1 MKNLFTNKYYNFFTI
16 ILIFLSIFIVTNDS
30 LKFISL
36 DVNISLKLE
45 WFIAIFFILDYLARI
60 LSNKNR
66 LKYIFSFNGIVD
78 FLSSVPFFIGVL
90 VGISTSSS
98 WTRILRLVSISRTLK
113 SFQSQSM
120 FGGIFGRVFPYALA
134 ALGLKLLILNIEAS
148 NWWLIGKDFNIV
160 LGVVGFSL
168 AVLMGAKLS
177 TVNGRL
183 YAIEDSIC
191 RVVGAMRDMWFNNS
205 TQDELISWSM
215 KLETF
220 LKASYSER
228 MSSANELRT
237 ETDNLELNLEEA
249 GINGP
254 NTAGF
259 HRDVAFLIHRAT
271 VKTPQAYNNFLISI
285 TYIYIFALILAI
297 PGGIGVVA
305 SFLSTIVLGGVYF
318 LVEDLDD
325 PLDCSEE
332 SFINARI
339 DAIEYWNLSKN
350 KIQ

>member
-1 MKNLFTNKYYNFFTI
+1 MKDILINKYYNFLTVFL
-16 ILIFLSIFIVTNDS
+16 ILLSIFIVTSDS
-30 LKFISL
+30 LKLIYL
-36 DVNISLKLE
+36 DGNISLFLE

-60 LSNKNR
+60 ISNKNP
-66 LKYIFSFNGIVD
+66 LKYVFSFNGIVD
-78 FLSSVPFFIGVL
+78 FLSSVPFFLGVL
-90 VGISTSSS
+90 AGISTSSS
-98 WTRILRLVSISRTLK
+98 WARILRLVSISRTLK
-113 SFQSQSM
+113 SFRPQSL
-120 FGGIFGRVFPYALA
+120 FGGIFGRVFPYALS
-134 ALGLKLLILNIEAS
+134 ALGLKLLILNLEAL
-148 NWWLIGKDFNIV
+148 NWWLIGSEFNII

-168 AVLMGAKLS
+168 AALMGAKLT

-191 RVVGAMRDMWFNNS
+191 RVVGAMRDMWFNKI
-205 TQDELISWSM
+205 TQNELISWSI

-228 MSSANELRT
+228 MSSANNLRA
-237 ETDNLELNLEEA
+237 ETDNLEFHLEAA

-285 TYIYIFALILAI
+285 TYMYVIALIVAI

-325 PLDCSEE
+325 PLDSTDD
-332 SFINARI
+332 SFIDARI
-339 DAIEYWNLSKN
+339 DALEYWNLSKKN
-350 KIQ
+350 I